1 MAGTAKGGT
10 KADKFSSLFDQDW
23 KGAKSTIRNRT
34 EALRTYDVM
43 YSWDAMSD
51 DPQPNSRLKQTLVP
65 EQTCRPIVLSG
76 KAVVGLEQTVGF
88 DAINVK
94 MPTDKAKGMIPLT
107 QEQADLGMRP
117 DLSGHIPLIDE
128 KAHYLV
134 PMVETN
140 KAFRNYYVN
149 SPDVVVM
156 ERPAYM
162 VAAGPQ
168 CDERLLNPKQR
179 RSILE
184 FEKKEKE
191 AKVLIQS
198 AKGARDKVKKQLS
211 GVQFHRGVLMVDNN
225 ANLDSEV
232 YGQKARENLAEN
244 EYKDQIRLERKSRL
258 ASKQSAMTLNGN
270 LLVPESVAP
279 RVKLN
284 PAYQAKG
291 GDYHALSFDET
302 HNRLFCR
309 MQAMNNDVRTQRLR
323 DLDLNG
329 KEYSITQHT
338 AIEHWPSRHVD
349 RIVDKNMDH
358 PSQSSLEGSRNLQGT
373 LRPF

>member
-1 MAGTAKGGT
+1 MAGKT
-10 KADKFSSLFDQDW
+10 KSNADKFTGLFDQDW
-23 KGAKSTIRNRT
+23 QGAKSTIRNRT
-34 EALRTYDVM
+34 DANRTYDVM

-76 KAVVGLEQTVGF
+76 KAVVGLETTAGF

-94 MPTDKAKGMIPLT
+94 MPTGEAKGMIPLT

-117 DLSGHIPLIDE
+117 DLSGYIPLVDGETGNAI
-128 KAHYLV
+128 
-134 PMVETN
+134 PIVEAN
-140 KAFRNYYVN
+140 KSFKNYYVN
-149 SPDVVVM
+149 SPDVISM
-156 ERPAYM
+156 EKPSYM

-168 CDERLLNPKQR
+168 CDEKLLNPKQR
-179 RSILE
+179 RNILE

-191 AKVLIQS
+191 AKVLIQQ
-198 AKGARDKVKKQLS
+198 AKGDRDKVKKQLG

-225 ANLDSEV
+225 ANLESEV
-232 YGQKARENLAEN
+232 YGEKAKLNLANN
-244 EYKDQIRLERKSRL
+244 EYKDQIKLERKSRL
-258 ASKQSAMTLNGN
+258 ASKQCALSLNGN

-279 RVKLN
+279 RVKVN
-284 PAYQAKG
+284 PNYQQKG

-309 MQAMNNDVRTQRLR
+309 MQAMNSDARTQRLR
-323 DLDLNG
+323 NLDLSG
-329 KEYSITQHT
+329 KDYNITQHT
-338 AIEHWPSRHVD
+338 AIEHWPSRHID
-349 RIVDKNMDH
+349 RQEDKNMAH
-358 PSQSSLEGSRNLQGT
+358 PSQTSLDQSRNLQGT